1 MSVLRSLI
9 VCGLAALLVSGCGST
24 PVADDVGQREA
35 NEIVALLRQQGIPS
49 QLSKARGSKARYTVL
64 VPTSQFA
71 DAAGFLSKL
80 GLPGDKKASF
90 QELTASNGII
100 PPSREVEALR
110 LDRATAAELEDLL
123 RTRPEV
129 AAVSVLVR
137 VRSVEAGA
145 NPSAMVVIQERD
157 GTTINPSEIT
167 EIASRA
173 VPGIKR
179 DDVLVS
185 LSRSG
190 RQSGD
195 QAGETLTQLVPFLG
209 AWRVPASEYQS
220 LVFLFIALSLFV
232 GGLSG
237 LTGYLVGQ
245 FNWINRQASSGAP
258 RGSRGVGARGV
269 DTARERVGEQ
279 EDGGV

>member
-1 MSVLRSLI
+1 MRALRSLI
-9 VCGLAALLVSGCGST
+9 VCGFASLLISGCGTT

-49 QLSKARGSKARYTVL
+49 QLSKGRGSTGRYSVL

-71 DAAGFLSKL
+71 DAAGFLSRL

-123 RTRPEV
+123 RTRRDV
-129 AAVSVLVR
+129 AAVSVLAR
-137 VRSVEAGA
+137 VRSVEPGA
-145 NPSAMVVIQERD
+145 NPSAMVVIQERE
-157 GTTINPSEIT
+157 GASIELGEIK

-173 VPGIKR
+173 VPGIKLE
-179 DDVLVS
+179 DVLVS
-185 LSRSG
+185 LSRSE
-190 RQSGD
+190 RPAKESE
-195 QAGETLTQLVPFLG
+195 AEPFSQLVPFLG

-245 FNWINRQASSGAP
+245 FNWINRQASSGVP
-258 RGSRGVGARGV
+258 KGTRGVGN
-269 DTARERVGEQ
+269 RVNDSSRDRAGEP
-279 EDGGV
+279 EDGGI